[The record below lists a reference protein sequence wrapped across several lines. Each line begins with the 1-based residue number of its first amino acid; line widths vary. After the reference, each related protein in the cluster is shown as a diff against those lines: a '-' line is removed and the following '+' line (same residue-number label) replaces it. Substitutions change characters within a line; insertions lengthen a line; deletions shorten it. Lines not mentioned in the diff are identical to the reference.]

1 MSAKSQETRERILQA
16 AAEIAWE
23 HGPNRVSLE
32 AVATKAGVSK
42 GGLLYHFPSK
52 SRLLEATVETF
63 VHEHDGELTE
73 RESQRNDT
81 AHPLAQAFLDLF
93 EHHHRCR
100 RRPPSGILAAMAENP
115 SFLNP
120 VRRYE
125 RELLERM
132 KADLGD
138 EDLALVIY
146 FAIGGLKSNELL
158 ELNVVTPEEAESIAR
173 KLRSFIP
180 TG

>member
-1 MSAKSQETRERILQA
+1 MSARSQETRERILNA

-23 HGPNRVSLE
+23 HGPHGMSLE
-32 AVATKAGVSK
+32 AVAAKAGVSK

-63 VHEHDGELTE
+63 VREHDEELSE
-73 RESQRNDT
+73 RESERKAG
-81 AHPLAQAFLDLF
+81 AHPLSQAFLDLF
-93 EHHHRCR
+93 LQDLRCK
-100 RRPPSGILAAMAENP
+100 RRPPSGILAAMAEDP

-146 FAIGGLKSNELL
+146 FAIGGMKSNELL
-158 ELNVVTPEEAESIAR
+158 ELNVVTPEEAEAIAG
-173 KLRSFIP
+173 KLRSLIP
-180 TG
+180 AA